1 MIPRLKN
8 EYEKKIID
16 DLQKKFSMKNK
27 YMVPKFIKVVLN
39 MGLGL
44 DANDKK
50 KLQNCI
56 EDMSLISGQKPIVTK
71 FKKSISNFKT
81 RKGTTAGVKVTLR
94 SNRMYEFI
102 DRLVNIALPRIKD
115 FQGLSVNG
123 FDTFGNYSFGIKE
136 HIIFPEINFD
146 KVDRIRGMDIT
157 LVTNSKNKK
166 FTFALLES
174 MNFPFNKQKKNK
186 EINWGTMAKTSS
198 IQRNLKRI
206 RLAKKFLKKRENLKK
221 IIKNRK
227 LPLEDRF
234 AAQLKLAKIPR
245 NSSKTRIRNRCEI
258 TGRPHGFYRKLK
270 ISRIALRDLAS
281 KGKIPGMTKSSW

>member
-1 MIPRLKN
+1 MIPRLK
-8 EYEKKIID
+8 EQYDKRIII

-27 YMVPKFIKVVLN
+27 LMVPRITKVVLN
-39 MGLGL
+39 MGLGA

-50 KLQNCI
+50 IVQNSI
-56 EDMSLISGQKPIVTK
+56 EDISLISGQKPIITK

-81 RKGTTAGVKVTLR
+81 RKGTTAGIKVTLR
-94 SNRMYEFI
+94 SNKMYEFI
-102 DRLVNIALPRIKD
+102 DRLVNIALPRVKD
-115 FQGLSVNG
+115 FQGLSMYG
-123 FDTFGNYSFGIKE
+123 FDNFGNYSFGIKE

-157 LVTNSKNKK
+157 LVTTGKDRKT
-166 FTFALLES
+166 TFALLEA
-174 MNFPFNKQKKNK
+174 MNFPFSKKIK
-186 EINWGTMAKTSS
+186 KKGINWGNMAKTSM

-206 RLAKKFLKKRENLKK
+206 KLVKKFLKKRENLKK
-221 IIKNRK
+221 IIKNKK
-227 LPLEDRF
+227 LPLEERF

-245 NSSKTRIRNRCEI
+245 NSSKVRIRNRCEI
-258 TGRPHGFYRKLK
+258 TGRPHGVYRKLK